1 MKALWNKICRTF
13 GINKHPMTTIDEAQE
28 QEQEQERT
36 RSWFSQSIL
45 WRLIT
50 GDTER
55 QLVSNDMAEVL
66 SDKELRAE
74 FNKQKMDQAVK
85 KITLEKNGKTYIF
98 IK

>member
-1 MKALWNKICRTF
+1 MKALWNKICRIF
-13 GINKHPMTTIDEAQE
+13 GINKYPMSTIE

-45 WRLIT
+45 WRIIT

-74 FNKQKMDQAVK
+74 FNKQKMDQTVK
-85 KITLEKNGKTYIF
+85 KIELEKNGKTYIF